1 MARKKYKNTDFA
13 KEMQLLQDEL
23 EKKEL
28 LKKELEEELKRNAKE
43 KEELEKNL
51 KEKNAQEKKEL
62 EKALEQAQKEKSEI
76 QRELKTRQIQHSAQ
90 ELSDDL
96 KRLLSGDI
104 ALMRKKEKSR
114 GAEILGIFAK
124 HNFYAG
130 GFTPLELRTT
140 LEDLGPTYVKIGQIM
155 SSRVDLLPE
164 SYCREL
170 EILRQNV
177 KELDPAVARAVI
189 EQETGKKIEEVF
201 SEFRDEPLGS
211 ASIGQAHYGVLLDGT
226 KVVIK
231 VQRPLIADM
240 MRQDFVLLKKLSSL
254 VNIGADEDSEQIDL
268 VAVIEELEQ
277 VTEEELDFRVEA
289 EHTKFFKENCIPD
302 PELITC
308 PTIIDELTTERI
320 MTMTFVDGYSV
331 AKKDRIIEDGYD
343 VNEIGERIVDN
354 YLYQVLDVGTFHGD
368 PHQGN
373 IMISKDGKP
382 TWIDFGMVGHISDA
396 NINTIQ
402 DLITALIEQDLESLV
417 SAVMSMGAASSRTN
431 RTKLME
437 DLDAFLDRYMSVTNL
452 DDLDTAALLG
462 DIMDLTSANYISLP
476 SEYTMLVR
484 SIATIE
490 GVLEQLCPELN
501 LFEKISGKL
510 MERAKQNF
518 DLQQSLLTVGK
529 EALSFGKKTAKIP
542 VFAAD
547 ALKNLVKG
555 RMKINL
561 ELTGYEEILDSIEQM
576 VRSSI
581 LALFA
586 CVIFFASAIVC
597 LSDIEPKTP
606 FGIPMLSFIGF
617 IMSIA
622 LGIHIIKNMQKKK
635 KK

>member
-13 KEMQLLQDEL
+13 KEKQLLQDEL

-622 LGIHIIKNMQKKK
+622 LGIHIIKNMPKKK